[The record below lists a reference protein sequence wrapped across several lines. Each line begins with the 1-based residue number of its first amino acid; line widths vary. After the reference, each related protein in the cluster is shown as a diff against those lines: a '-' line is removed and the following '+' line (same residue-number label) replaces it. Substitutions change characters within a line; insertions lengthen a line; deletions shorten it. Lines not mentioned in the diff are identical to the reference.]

1 MPNEAMMKP
10 RLVLLYTRDRNFD
23 RVLKEALL
31 GTRAVVL
38 IARNLDALRKI
49 IFRRGRELDLAILD
63 FNQGFRGM
71 TVLNAVNGCYDKLP
85 TLAVSSKGEG
95 RAGALAFARNARV
108 CLSKPFSSAI
118 LAKAIAILCPTR
130 SRLAVA

>member
-1 MPNEAMMKP
+1 MKP

-23 RVLKEALL
+23 RVLKEALW

-38 IARNLDALRKI
+38 IARNPEAVRKI
-49 IFRRGRELDLAILD
+49 VFRRGRELDLAILD

-71 TVLNAVNGCYDKLP
+71 TVLNALNGCYDNVP

-118 LAKAIAILCPTR
+118 LAKAIATLCPIQTR
-130 SRLAVA
+130 LVVA

>member
-1 MPNEAMMKP
+1 MKP

-38 IARNLDALRKI
+38 ITRSLDAMRKI
-49 IFRRGRELDLAILD
+49 VFYRGEELDLAILD

-71 TVLNAVNGCYDKLP
+71 TVLNALNGCDDKLP
-85 TLAVSSKGEG
+85 TLAASSESEDH
-95 RAGALAFARNARV
+95 AGAIDFAKRVRV
-108 CLSKPFSSAI
+108 CLSKPFSSAL
-118 LAKAIAILCPTR
+118 LAKAIASLCPTQTR
-130 SRLAVA
+130 PAVA

>member
-1 MPNEAMMKP
+1 MPKKNTMKP

-38 IARNLDALRKI
+38 IARSLDTVRKI
-49 IFRRGRELDLAILD
+49 VFRRGGELDLAILD

-71 TVLNAVNGCYDKLP
+71 TVVKTLNRRYEKLP
-85 TLAVSSKGEG
+85 TLGMRSQGEH
-95 RAGALAFARNARV
+95 RAGARAFANSPRV
-108 CLSKPFSSAI
+108 CLSKPFSSAK
-118 LAKAIAILCPTR
+118 LAKAIAHLFPTQT
-130 SRLAVA
+130 RLAAA

>member
-1 MPNEAMMKP
+1 MKP

-38 IARNLDALRKI
+38 IARSLDVVRRIL
-49 IFRRGRELDLAILD
+49 FRRGGELDLAILD

-71 TVLNAVNGCYDKLP
+71 TVLNARNRCYDKLP
-85 TLAVSSKGEG
+85 TLGMSSGGEDC
-95 RAGALAFARNARV
+95 AGAFAFAKGARI

-118 LAKAIAILCPTR
+118 LAKAIANLCPTR
-130 SRLAVA
+130 TRLAVA

>member
-1 MPNEAMMKP
+1 MPTETTMKP
-10 RLVLLYTRDRNFD
+10 RLILLYTRDRNFD

-38 IARNLDALRKI
+38 IARSLDAVRKI
-49 IFRRGRELDLAILD
+49 VFRRGRELDLAVLD

-71 TVLNAVNGCYDKLP
+71 TVVNAVNRRYDKLP
-85 TLAVSSKGEG
+85 TLGMSSEGEH
-95 RAGALAFARNARV
+95 RAGVRVFAKSARV

-118 LAKAIAILCPTR
+118 LAKAIVNLCPTR
-130 SRLAVA
+130 TRLAVA

>member
-1 MPNEAMMKP
+1 MPTKTTMKP

-38 IARNLDALRKI
+38 IARSLDAMRKI
-49 IFRRGRELDLAILD
+49 VFRRGGELDLAILD

-71 TVLNAVNGCYDKLP
+71 TVLNALNRRYDKLP
-85 TLAVSSKGEG
+85 TLAMSSEGED
-95 RAGALAFARNARV
+95 RAGARAFAKTARV

-118 LAKAIAILCPTR
+118 LAKAIANLYPTQT
-130 SRLAVA
+130 RLAVA